1 MTDGRVKILDFGLAK
16 LAQSGPEHQAQ
27 TQTASGMAVGTPAYM
42 SPEQVRGQVVDHRS
56 DIFSLGAVLYEMLA
70 GRRPFLEGTSVETM
84 NAILKQDPAPI
95 TGVSSQLDQILRHC
109 LEKEPADR
117 YQSARD
123 LGFQL
128 RLVRHPSSAQAAPL
142 SSPTRRRHVALS
154 VVGLVLLAALAAL
167 TWWLM
172 RPAPPAATAQ
182 FTRLT
187 FDSGLTTDPAFSPDG
202 RLVAYASDRAGA
214 GNLDIWIQQLA
225 TGEAVK
231 LTSDPADESEPTFS
245 PDGSRI
251 AFRSERDGGGIY
263 TLPAFGGEPR
273 LVAPQG
279 RRPRFSPDG
288 TRIAYWVGIWYT
300 GRVFTVSSTGGSP
313 SPVQPEFVSALY
325 PVWSGDGSKLL
336 FMGTRDPKE
345 LAMNGIDW
353 WVAPASGGPAVRS
366 GALDVLRRQRITDVR
381 TIVSFIKPADWVD
394 DDVLFSG
401 SLGESTNLWQ
411 IAVSPETGK
420 SSGSARR
427 LTFGTAEEAKPSV
440 ASAGRIVFASL
451 THALNIWSV
460 PISSA
465 DGKVN
470 GVPQQLTSAAVDA
483 APTVSTDSRKLAFIS
498 RRLGNADVWLKDLES
513 GKEIPLTATP
523 VQEQNAEI
531 SADGSRIC
539 YTVYDGSHWALYQ
552 VPTMGGVSEKISD
565 DGALP
570 WDWSPDGSQI
580 LYMIEEG
587 RRQPTTGLGLFDVAT
602 RQKTDYVLSPKYSLA
617 RARFSPD
624 GRWIAVMA
632 FDTSGVHIVVI
643 PFRREGPPRE
653 DEWVAITEHRQFPQD
668 KPRWSP
674 NGNLLYYTSEIDGFR
689 CIWAQRLD
697 PATKRPIGPPLEIY
711 HSHSARRSLANAGI
725 PILWEIAITRDKL
738 FFNLGETTGNIWM
751 AEWKQ

>member
-1 MTDGRVKILDFGLAK
+1 
-16 LAQSGPEHQAQ
+16 
-27 TQTASGMAVGTPAYM
+27 
-42 SPEQVRGQVVDHRS
+42 
-56 DIFSLGAVLYEMLA
+56 
-70 GRRPFLEGTSVETM
+70 
-84 NAILKQDPAPI
+84 
-95 TGVSSQLDQILRHC
+95 
-109 LEKEPADR
+109 
-117 YQSARD
+117 
-123 LGFQL
+123 
-128 RLVRHPSSAQAAPL
+128 
-142 SSPTRRRHVALS
+142 
-154 VVGLVLLAALAAL
+154 
-167 TWWLM
+167 
-172 RPAPPAATAQ
+172 
-182 FTRLT
+182 
-187 FDSGLTTDPAFSPDG
+187 
-202 RLVAYASDRAGA
+202 VAYASDRAGA

-263 TLPAFGGEPR
+263 TVPAFGGEPR

-288 TRIAYWVGIWYT
+288 TRIAYWVGIWYI
-300 GRVFTVSSTGGSP
+300 GRVFTVLSTGGP
-313 SPVQPEFVSALY
+313 PLPVQPEFVSALY

-366 GALDVLRRQRITDVR
+366 GALDILRRQRITDVR
-381 TIVSFIKPADWVD
+381 TIVSFIKPADWVG
-394 DDVLFSG
+394 DDVFFSG
-401 SLGESTNLWQ
+401 SVGESTNLWQ
-411 IAVSPETGK
+411 IAVSPETGRA
-420 SSGSARR
+420 SGSARR
-427 LTFGTAEEAKPSV
+427 LTLGTAEEAKPSV
-440 ASAGRIVFASL
+440 ASGGRIVFASL

-460 PISSA
+460 PIA
-465 DGKVN
+465 ADDGKVN
-470 GVPQQLTSAAVDA
+470 GSPQQLTSAAFDA

-523 VQEQNAEI
+523 LQEQNAEI

-552 VPTMGGVSEKISD
+552 VPARGGVSEKISD

-632 FDTSGVHIVVI
+632 FDASGVHIVVM

-674 NGNLLYYTSEIDGFR
+674 DGNLLYYTSEADGFR

-725 PILWEIAITRDKL
+725 PIFWEIALTRDKL